1 MDYPAD
7 KTGTSTPTVLEDSQ
21 LEKAEVRHVISPSAG
36 TLRRSVV
43 LVVMCLAMF
52 IDAFN
57 TGAMII
63 CLNSVRASFFPYS
76 TVLTVLVDWY
86 RV

>member
-1 MDYPAD
+1 MSASKLDAPTPA
-7 KTGTSTPTVLEDSQ
+7 PALQ
-21 LEKAEVRHVISPSAG
+21 RHVISPSAG
-36 TLRRSVV
+36 KLRRSIV

-63 CLNSVRASFFPYS
+63 CLNSVRSSSLS
-76 TVLTVLVDWY
+76 TCSVPLIVADVDWH
-86 RV
+86 